1 MSDFADLVKKINDIS
16 NDTNDKKEVITEG
29 TTLYT
34 QTAEE
39 SITGSKETLSLLKV
53 IDDINGEKVQE
64 SEDIADDIRS
74 RFSDFMKSEVQ
85 QGNDLNSVDIAV
97 KEATGTAMAI
107 TDSFDKM
114 FGMMNRLLKVTS
126 AGGVLSSM
134 VEREGGD
141 VAWISDANQKLIE
154 AMEALEEAHMYS
166 VMSADPDR

>member
-97 KEATGTAMAI
+97 KEATDTAMAI

-126 AGGVLSSM
+126 EGGVLAGM